1 MPITA
6 PLHQPQPQSDWFASW
21 FDSAHCQRLYA
32 HRDDRE
38 AAAFIDR
45 LIQYLEPRIGA
56 AVLDLG
62 CGNGRHAKHLASRG
76 FHVTGLDLS
85 AESLALAKAR
95 PSAVARWVRQDMRE
109 PFGVGAFD
117 YVLNLFTSFGYFMNP
132 ADHLTVVGNIAR
144 SLSPGGRVV
153 VDYTNVH
160 RAEAHLVREEIITR
174 ENVEYHVFRW
184 SDADAIFKR
193 IVIDER
199 RGTPPREF
207 VERVSKLTVDDF
219 RFMLALYG
227 LQVEELFGDYRL
239 GAFDHAAS
247 PRLIAV
253 ASKA

>member
-1 MPITA
+1 MPSA
-6 PLHQPQPQSDWFASW
+6 ASLCQPQPQSDWFASW
-21 FDSAHCQRLYA
+21 FDSAHYQRLYA
-32 HRDDRE
+32 HRGESE
-38 AAAFIDR
+38 AVAFIDR

-85 AESLALAKAR
+85 AESLALAQAR

-117 YVLNLFTSFGYFMNP
+117 YVLNLFTSFGYFTDP
-132 ADHLTVVGNIAR
+132 ADNLTVVGNIAR

-153 VDYTNVH
+153 FDYMNAH
-160 RAEAHLVREEIITR
+160 RAEAQLVRDEIVTR
-174 ENVEYHVFRW
+174 EGVEYHILRW

-199 RGTPPREF
+199 RGTPRREF

-227 LQVEELFGDYRL
+227 LQVEELFGDYRP
-239 GAFDHAAS
+239 GAFDRATS
-247 PRLIAV
+247 PRLIVV
-253 ASKA
+253 ASKP